1 MELPPPPE
9 EWVPKIKEMVDKEML
24 EFEPQDPVVSQQVQ
38 SAIDSIMAC
47 ESEDTNNYLL
57 EEGDKV
63 SLG

>member
-1 MELPPPPE
+1 
-9 EWVPKIKEMVDKEML
+9 ML